1 MLCATPDA
9 AGVSGMISEN
19 VRMNLTFRHFDVM
32 NTGKSILAFVAG
44 AAAGAV
50 AALLLAPD
58 SGEKTRDKLRS
69 KAAGATGI
77 AKEKILEGLDALENA
92 LEDK

>member
-1 MLCATPDA
+1 MFWATRYW
-9 AGVSGMISEN
+9 N
-19 VRMNLTFRHFDVM
+19 VMD
-32 NTGKSILAFVAG
+32 TGKSILTFIAG

-58 SGEKTRDKLRS
+58 SGEKTRDRLRS
-69 KAAGATGI
+69 KAASATND
-77 AKEKILEGLDALENA
+77 AREKILEGLDALEAA

>member
-1 MLCATPDA
+1 MD
-9 AGVSGMISEN
+9 
-19 VRMNLTFRHFDVM
+19 
-32 NTGKSILAFVAG
+32 TGKSILAFLAG

-58 SGEKTRDKLRS
+58 SGEKTRDRLRS
-69 KAAGATGI
+69 KAADATGM
-77 AKEKILEGLDALENA
+77 AKEKIMEGLDALEAA

>member
-1 MLCATPDA
+1 MKA
-9 AGVSGMISEN
+9 IRYWN
-19 VRMNLTFRHFDVM
+19 VMD
-32 NTGKSILAFVAG
+32 TGKSILTFIAG

-58 SGEKTRDKLRS
+58 SGEKTRDRLRS
-69 KAAGATGI
+69 KAVSATND
-77 AKEKILEGLDALENA
+77 AREKILEGLDALEAA